1 LRLDLDRDQAAAKS
15 VSVSLKTAVSLEIG
29 AILRERRKAA
39 GVKLRELSA
48 RVGLSIAFLSEVE
61 RGKKAL
67 DPKHYGALAAAIP
80 GWAEAVRGP
89 PSAPPPPAAA
99 PVEPTDDARQIA
111 IDTLT
116 ALRGR
121 LATCPPS
128 DIHKV
133 ATAITAATR
142 LLARLSGQLE
152 VSEAQL
158 LRSAAWAKAYT
169 LLERTL
175 ERFPDAARAV
185 AEAFEDFGSD
195 S

>member
-1 LRLDLDRDQAAAKS
+1 MSLRKLGAA
-15 VSVSLKTAVSLEIG
+15 
-29 AILRERRKAA
+29 
-39 GVKLRELSA
+39 
-48 RVGLSIAFLSEVE
+48 VGLSAVFLSEVE

-67 DPKHYGALAAAIP
+67 DPKHYGALAAMLP
-80 GWAEAVRGP
+80 GWAEALRGP
-89 PSAPPPPAAA
+89 ASSPPPAAA
-99 PVEPTDDARQIA
+99 PPLEPTDDARQIA

-116 ALRGR
+116 ALRNR

-128 DIHKV
+128 DVHKV

-152 VSEAQL
+152 ITEAQL
-158 LRSAAWAKAYT
+158 LRSAPWAKAMA

-185 AEAFEDFGSD
+185 AEAFEAFGGD
-195 S
+195 G